1 MATGTIPTQRASSIY
16 TDPGT
21 GVTTGIDLSIM
32 YLKQLKVILAKRIS
46 LMNSNT
52 ENMFSVNA
60 GTAIYYVNRR
70 NFTRNYTG
78 ADTIKNPDKVKQ
90 FQIVITIGHR
100 KEINFTYESL
110 DLQQLGAKLL
120 EEGGIVVSEAFAAGF
135 VAARAKSVEAYIFAK
150 LTQLM
155 VATAKDQ
162 TIVNLGIYK
171 ADGTLNNGDKTINNF
186 LQAEL
191 WLPISNQIAQLES
204 NITSTYIGVDRED
217 FVLNCSPKAYNLL
230 VLASSTIGSDSGRNE
245 GLIDLHLPR
254 LMGIKIL
261 VNNFLGQNYGV
272 NTLDQTETF
281 DFTDV
286 DIVITH
292 KEALAFPYHR
302 GQIITTYQPETG
314 NLIFIH
320 KFIVNEDGG
329 KALRPTLVKGF
340 KLTQAV

>member
-191 WLPISNQIAQLES
+191 
-204 NITSTYIGVDRED
+204 
-217 FVLNCSPKAYNLL
+217 
-230 VLASSTIGSDSGRNE
+230 
-245 GLIDLHLPR
+245 
-254 LMGIKIL
+254 
-261 VNNFLGQNYGV
+261 
-272 NTLDQTETF
+272 
-281 DFTDV
+281 
-286 DIVITH
+286 
-292 KEALAFPYHR
+292 
-302 GQIITTYQPETG
+302 
-314 NLIFIH
+314 
-320 KFIVNEDGG
+320 
-329 KALRPTLVKGF
+329 
-340 KLTQAV
+340 